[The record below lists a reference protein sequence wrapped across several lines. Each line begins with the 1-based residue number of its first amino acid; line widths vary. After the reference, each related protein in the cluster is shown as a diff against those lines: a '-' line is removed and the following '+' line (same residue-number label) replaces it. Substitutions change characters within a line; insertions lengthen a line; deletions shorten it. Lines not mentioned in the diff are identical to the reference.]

1 MCHKS
6 HKEYPGI
13 LMTLRNTCETAWNI
27 AVSQHDQGH
36 SMYKS
41 FTNIQFHTKKAKAL
55 IEKTTFLM
63 KVYSPSTVYHISISV
78 SSLSLP
84 SFLNIKNKSTHH
96 LLQSSSCAVRSSYVK
111 STTAHA
117 PATHLWLWQL
127 FRWSQLKRKKIHA
140 SHYNHATPTWPP
152 FALHSVH
159 WRESNS
165 MRTNPLVKT
174 L

>member
-1 MCHKS
+1 MPRDINDITKH
-6 HKEYPGI
+6 
-13 LMTLRNTCETAWNI
+13 MWNSLKYST
-27 AVSQHDQGH
+27 VSQHDQGN
-36 SMYKS
+36 SMHKY
-41 FTNIQFHTKKAKAL
+41 FTNIQFHTEKAKAL

-63 KVYSPSTVYHISISV
+63 KVYSPSTEYHNGISV

-84 SFLNIKNKSTHH
+84 SFLNIKDKNTHH
-96 LLQSSSCAVRSSYVK
+96 LLQSSSFAVRSSYAK

-127 FRWSQLKRKKIHA
+127 FRWSQLKRKKRHA

-152 FALHSVH
+152 LLCIQCTEIQ
-159 WRESNS
+159 RELNS
-165 MRTNPLVKT
+165 MQTNPLVKT